1 MDMKFRK
8 LLTTFLIVGI
18 FFSSALFAG
27 SRKDIDKF
35 LTSYEK
41 FVVEAETAAK
51 KNNLSALMKLQVKSI
66 EFVEEVEKLDT
77 SSDWTSKDLQKY
89 TDLTSRYS
97 AAMSKMAGGF

>member
-1 MDMKFRK
+1 MKFRK
-8 LLTTFLIVGI
+8 LFTMFLTIGI
-18 FFSSALFAG
+18 LFSSALFAD

-51 KNNLSALMKLQVKSI
+51 KNNLSALMKLQMQAIK
-66 EFVEEVEKLDT
+66 FAEEVEKLDT

-89 TDLTSRYS
+89 TDLTLRYS
-97 AAMSKMAGGF
+97 SAMSKMTGGF